1 MKYLSKSRDQV
12 AKSRDHVDEI
22 IKNEN
27 KTQIIGWGSITNR
40 DREGLKNEAGQGIT
54 KWGSK
59 ITI

>member
-1 MKYLSKSRDQV
+1 MSKSRDQV